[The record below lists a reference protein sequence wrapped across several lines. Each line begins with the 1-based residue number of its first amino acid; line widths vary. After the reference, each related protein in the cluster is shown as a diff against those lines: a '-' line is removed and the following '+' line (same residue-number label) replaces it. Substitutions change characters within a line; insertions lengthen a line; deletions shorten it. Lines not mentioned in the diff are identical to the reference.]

1 MRIKQNGE
9 DQEEDWIVLFL
20 RVENESE
27 KGKLSEGDGRLVDV
41 THHH

>member
-1 MRIKQNGE
+1 
-9 DQEEDWIVLFL
+9 L